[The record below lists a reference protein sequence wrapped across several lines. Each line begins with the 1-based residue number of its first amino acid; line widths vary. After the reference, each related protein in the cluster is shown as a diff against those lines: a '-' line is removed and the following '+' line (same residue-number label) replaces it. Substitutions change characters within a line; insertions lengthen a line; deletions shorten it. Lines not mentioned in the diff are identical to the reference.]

1 MKRKANL
8 IMAAVALLVAC
19 VFMVTS
25 CAKKQVKVSEG
36 AQPAVE
42 QPQAQPSPAVT
53 PQPAAPPKKVE
64 TGVTPEYQKAEAER
78 QARLRELAAK
88 QKLLD
93 EIREFE
99 NEKIYFDFD
108 KSDLKPEAR
117 AILRKKADWLLKHPE
132 YSVRIEGNCDE
143 RGTNEYNLAL
153 GQRRADAAKKFLV
166 ALGVDEARISTISY
180 GEERPA
186 DPRHCEEAWAKNR
199 RDEFKLIK

>member
-1 MKRKANL
+1 MKCKTNL
-8 IMAAVALLVAC
+8 IMAALALLVAC
-19 VFMVTS
+19 VFMVSS

-42 QPQAQPSPAVT
+42 QPQAQPGGEAA
-53 PQPAAPPKKVE
+53 QPTAPPKKVE
-64 TGVTPEYQKAEAER
+64 TGVTPQYQKAEAER
-78 QARLRELAAK
+78 QAKLRELAQK
-88 QKLLD
+88 QKLMD

-166 ALGVDEARISTISY
+166 ALGVDESRISTISY
-180 GEERPA
+180 GEERPV

>member
-1 MKRKANL
+1 MKSKTNL
-8 IMAAVALLVAC
+8 IMAALALLVAC
-19 VFMVTS
+19 VFMVSS
-25 CAKKQVKVSEG
+25 CAKKEVKVSEG
-36 AQPAVE
+36 AQPAVQ
-42 QPQAQPSPAVT
+42 QPEAQPGGEA
-53 PQPAAPPKKVE
+53 PQPAAATKTVE
-64 TGVTPEYQKAEAER
+64 TGVSPEYQKAEAER
-78 QARLRELAAK
+78 QARLKELAQK

-99 NEKIYFDFD
+99 SEKIYFDFD

-153 GQRRADAAKKFLV
+153 GQRRADAAKRFLV
-166 ALGVDEARISTISY
+166 ALGVDESRISTISY
-180 GEERPA
+180 GEERPV